1 MFISFHSFLFFYTGR
16 LFQKRNYFKRILLLF
31 KESFVLHLI
40 GIDDVDDQQVDVYR
54 SPGEEEDDADH
65 HQDQVRSSPP
75 GQLPLLSL
83 APDNIPG
90 NHHGRPRFDR
100 DGNPGR

>member
-16 LFQKRNYFKRILLLF
+16 LFQKRNYFKRILFRF
-31 KESFVLHLI
+31 KEYFILHLI
-40 GIDDVDDQQVDVYR
+40 GIDDVHDQQVDVYR

-83 APDNIPG
+83 AADNIAS
-90 NHHGRPRFDR
+90 HHPCRPRCDG
-100 DGNPGR
+100 DGNPVR